1 MKILITTQYNPEDK
15 TTKLLQYQNLPQE
28 TENIKHSI
36 VEIEELQPKQGFMI
50 TMDWD
55 NEQKTL
61 VQKYVEIPKTKE
73 EELEDKLI
81 RLERVLAGNISDDD
95 LIDLPLE
102 AKPNSLNA
110 RGKAKPKKKLIE
122 PTTDDLAELD
132 NLI

>member
-28 TENIKHSI
+28 TENIKHFI

-73 EELEDKLI
+73 EELEDKLKAI
-81 RLERVLAGNISDDD
+81 WEQVEQSNKAIED
-95 LIDLPLE
+95 LLMQNVE
-102 AKPNSLNA
+102 
-110 RGKAKPKKKLIE
+110 
-122 PTTDDLAELD
+122 
-132 NLI
+132 

>member
-1 MKILITTQYNPEDK
+1 MKILITTQYNEDTK
-15 TTKLLQYQNLPQE
+15 TNQLLYHQLLPQE

-36 VEIEELQPKQGFMI
+36 AEIEELKPKQGFMI

-55 NEQKTL
+55 NEKKTL

-122 PTTDDLAELD
+122 PTNDDLAELD

>member
-1 MKILITTQYNPEDK
+1 MKFLIRKNKNGELVDFQTAIEEYNYI
-15 TTKLLQYQNLPQE
+15 YQD
-28 TENIKHSI
+28 
-36 VEIEELQPKQGFMI
+36 VEELQEKQGYFI
-50 TMDWD
+50 ETYYDKE
-55 NEQKTL
+55 EQILK
-61 VQKYVEIPKTKE
+61 QKYVEIPKTKE

-110 RGKAKPKKKLIE
+110 RGKDKPKKKLIE

>member
-1 MKILITTQYNPEDK
+1 MKVLITTQYNPEDK
-15 TTKLLQYQNLPQE
+15 TTKLLQYQNLLQE

-55 NEQKTL
+55 NEKKT
-61 VQKYVEIPKTKE
+61 VIQKYVEIPKTKE